1 MLKRVKKCHKSR
13 QAFTLVE
20 LIVVLVILAVIA
32 GMIVPALI
40 GYIQKSRLA
49 KAYYEADE
57 YRVAIQAV
65 VSEYYGKKDGVA
77 SGTMDSLAKNGNV
90 HWDAEFKSSTDEDRE
105 WGEKILNLVGVTR
118 DSEPYILVFGVV
130 KDDTQ
135 GVSPYEVSYV
145 GYLRDNNSPAV
156 FYVNG
161 QWSNSYPRDSGEM
174 SKGTVNGNNT
184 NYLVRNGEKIPIQL
198 FVVSNRTGTQN
209 DIWVTNAGGENT
221 LQGHSKGHYGY

>member
-65 VSEYYGKKDGVA
+65 VSEYYGKKV
-77 SGTMDSLAKNGNV
+77 L
-90 HWDAEFKSSTDEDRE
+90 HH
-105 WGEKILNLVGVTR
+105 
-118 DSEPYILVFGVV
+118 
-130 KDDTQ
+130 
-135 GVSPYEVSYV
+135 
-145 GYLRDNNSPAV
+145 
-156 FYVNG
+156 
-161 QWSNSYPRDSGEM
+161 
-174 SKGTVNGNNT
+174 
-184 NYLVRNGEKIPIQL
+184 
-198 FVVSNRTGTQN
+198 
-209 DIWVTNAGGENT
+209 
-221 LQGHSKGHYGY
+221 HSRCPGCFSWCCP